1 MIAKVKPRGISRVV
15 ATAVLALGLGLGTL
29 TACSGEGASA
39 TCDGTSS
46 CTITFDR
53 SADTAKIEILGQTV
67 QLVSATDSS
76 VTLSVND
83 QDVTVNKGDGV
94 TVGNLTVAVEQIT
107 ADEVVVK
114 ASRS

>member
-1 MIAKVKPRGISRVV
+1 M
-15 ATAVLALGLGLGTL
+15 ATAVLAIGLGLGTL

-53 SADTAKIEILGQTV
+53 KADAAKIEILGQTM

-83 QDVTVNKGDGV
+83 KDVTVNKGQGV
-94 TVGNLTVAVEQIT
+94 SVGNLSVSVDEIT
-107 ADEVVVK
+107 ADEIVVK
-114 ASRS
+114 ATRS